1 MALELTSGSA
11 SASVGVSTVK
21 IRATISIVAIQP
33 SVSSELV
40 TAQTT
45 YQLSNATEIWT
56 DPDSKNRMIRDE
68 VTLSEVHFSVISKI
82 TADSAAISDND
93 VLHVGLHKEDFATF
107 EDSDYKDVIKAL
119 VSIGITSEEQRVDFF
134 KTLVNDTPFTSD
146 IQKQTFNKFSVDS
159 YTTADSD
166 FKDFY
171 KALVD
176 SSHFT
181 DTLDTIEF
189 FKNTQDDAGLT
200 DDETIAF
207 AKSLFDVVGVTD
219 DIDGAASI
227 LDDQEMDYFKHTT
240 DIANITDLFI
250 RVVAFVRVYSD
261 LVGVTDKLVWDS
273 TKALTDTS
281 AFTDIQRQ
289 DFGKLQV
296 DLPVVSD
303 ALAIQLLLAPFADN
317 TFVVDIAT
325 MNTGK
330 NFTQEEASL
339 ADTGSLRS
347 QGYADFSYFAE
358 DYVGASRTF

>member
-1 MALELTSGSA
+1 MAL
-11 SASVGVSTVK
+11 
-21 IRATISIVAIQP
+21 RATISVQSIQAQTA
-33 SVSSELV
+33 SELLQ
-40 TAQTT
+40 AQTD
-45 YQLSNATEIWT
+45 YQLSVASEIWI
-56 DPDSKNRMIRDE
+56 DPDSKNRFFNE
-68 VTLSEVHFSVISKI
+68 EFAISDVQFNLFNKI

-93 VLHVGLHKEDFATF
+93 VLHVGLHKKDFATF

-134 KTLVNDTPFTSD
+134 KTLVDDTPFTSD

-171 KALVD
+171 KALAD

-189 FKNTQDDAGLT
+189 FKNTQDDAGFT

-281 AFTDIQRQ
+281 AFTDTQRQ
-289 DFGKLQV
+289 DFGKLHI
-296 DLPVVSD
+296 DTPVVSD
-303 ALAIQLLLAPFADN
+303 ALAIHMLLAPFTDSTA
-317 TFVVDIAT
+317 VADIAT
-325 MNTGK
+325 MNAGK

-358 DYVGASRTF
+358 DYVGTSRTF